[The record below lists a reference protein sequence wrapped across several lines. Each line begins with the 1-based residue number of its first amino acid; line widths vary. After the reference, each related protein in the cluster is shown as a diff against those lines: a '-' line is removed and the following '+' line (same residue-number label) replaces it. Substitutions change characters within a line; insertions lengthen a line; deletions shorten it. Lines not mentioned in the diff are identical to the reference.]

1 MYKIRRAQRFYAIAL
16 VVLMGT
22 FFYWALLHW
31 WFIAPLQQMAEE
43 TEILQ
48 VSYQRFSTLEAQ
60 RGFIQAE
67 LESVTRRPLP
77 SEGLL
82 TADEPEVATAQLM
95 QLVSERLSLEPAT
108 GTACT
113 VLSRS
118 PQTATPNGQ
127 LLQIKVYVDMECG
140 IESLA
145 GTLHRLESEQPYLVV
160 DTLSIQRAPNS
171 TEEQDQQGRL
181 AVKMQVSGLLSAMQ
195 VAGHE

>member
-1 MYKIRRAQRFYAIAL
+1 MYKTRRAQRFYAIAL
-16 VVLMGT
+16 VILMGT
-22 FFYWALLHW
+22 FLYWVLLHW

-43 TEILQ
+43 VEVLQ

-108 GTACT
+108 GIACT

-127 LLQIKVYVDMECG
+127 LLQIKVNVDMECG

-171 TEEQDQQGRL
+171 TGAQDQQGHL
-181 AVKMQVSGLLSAMQ
+181 VVKMQVSGLLSAMQ
-195 VAGHE
+195 AAGHE